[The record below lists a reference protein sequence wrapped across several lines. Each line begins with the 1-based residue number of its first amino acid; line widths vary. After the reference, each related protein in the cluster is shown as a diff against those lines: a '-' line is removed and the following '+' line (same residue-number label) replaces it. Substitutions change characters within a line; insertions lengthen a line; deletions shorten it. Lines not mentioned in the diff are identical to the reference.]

1 MVFDML
7 PPVGIV
13 DSGGPSIAL
22 VGARRFFSDEDGA
35 IHMGPPRP
43 DRLGHGTQVDAIMRR
58 GVPGLVPLHAQV
70 FDERPVTSPARV
82 AAAIDWLVGEGARVV
97 CLSLGLPHDRDVLRE
112 AVERALAAKV
122 LLVAAS
128 PAQGGACF
136 PAAYPGVIAAT
147 GDARCAFDDITLLG
161 TGAKPAF
168 GAWCASPE
176 KTTPGAS
183 PGPGGASIACARL
196 SAHVAGLLR
205 DGVPVDPLAITE
217 TLRAR
222 VIHQGRETRRAEA

>member
-13 DSGGPSIAL
+13 DSGGPSATL

-35 IHMGPPRP
+35 VHMGPPHP
-43 DRLGHGTQVDAIMRR
+43 DRLGHGTQVDAILRR
-58 GVPGLVPLHAQV
+58 GLPKLVPLHAQI
-70 FDERPVTSPARV
+70 FDDRPVTSPARV
-82 AAAIDWLVGEGARVV
+82 AAALDWLVGEGARVV
-97 CLSLGLPHDRDVLRE
+97 CLSLGLPHDRAVLRE
-112 AVERALAAKV
+112 AVERALGAGV
-122 LLVAAS
+122 LLVAAF
-128 PAQGGACF
+128 PAQGGPCF

-161 TGAKPAF
+161 TEAQPIF

-176 KTTPGAS
+176 RAVSGAP

-196 SAHVAGLLR
+196 TAHVAVLLR
-205 DGVPVDPLAITE
+205 DGLGADPLNMTDA
-217 TLRAR
+217 LRAR
-222 VIHQGRETRRAEA
+222 VLHRGREVRRAGV